1 MRTGTATLPLHDGR
15 CPPWLFRRMTALAG
29 AVAEAIVEEFS
40 PATLLERLADPG
52 WFQAFGAVL
61 GFDWHSSG
69 LTTVTAAALKA
80 GLADRSRHLG
90 VFVAGG
96 KGAHARRTP
105 DEIRAA
111 AESGRLRVDPEPL
124 VATSRLVAKVDNA
137 AVQDGY
143 QLYHHVFVFTAEGRW
158 AVIQQGMPSAGGS
171 MARRY
176 HWLSDHAADPVAEP
190 HTGIVGDA
198 AAVPEVLDLTAGASA
213 AVRAVAPRLVRE
225 VPWAEVSRGLATLRA
240 AHWTYAAAHAIP
252 RAALLDRLLLRL
264 YDRPPADFRDLLLT
278 EGIGPGSLRALVMVA
293 EMIYGVRAARTDPVR
308 YSFAHGGKDGHPYPV
323 DRAQY
328 DRSIAVLERAL
339 ERARRGQPDAL
350 AALRRLAR
358 WRPPPG

>member
-1 MRTGTATLPLHDGR
+1 MAS
-15 CPPWLFRRMTALAG
+15 LAG

-80 GLADRSRHLG
+80 GLAARGRDLG
-90 VFVAGG
+90 VYVAGG

-105 DEIRAA
+105 AEIRGA
-111 AESGRLRVDPEPL
+111 AESGWLRVDPEPL
-124 VATSRLVAKVDNA
+124 VVTSRLVAKVDNA

-143 QLYHHVFVFTAEGRW
+143 QLYHHVFVFTAAGAW
-158 AVIQQGMPSAGGS
+158 AVIQQGMPAAGGT

-176 HWLSDHAADPVAEP
+176 HWLSDWVADPVVEP
-190 HTGIVGDA
+190 HTGIVGDVA
-198 AAVPEVLDLTAGASA
+198 VVPEVLDLTAGASA
-213 AVRAVAPRLVRE
+213 DVRAATPRLLRE
-225 VPWAEVSRGLATLRA
+225 VPRAEVSRGLATLRDGDWA
-240 AHWTYAAAHAIP
+240 YAGGHAIP
-252 RAALLDRLLLRL
+252 GADVLDRLLLRL
-264 YDRPPADFRDLLLT
+264 YDRPPEDFRGLLLT
-278 EGIGPGSLRALVMVA
+278 DGVGPKSLRALVMLA

-323 DRAQY
+323 DRIRY
-328 DRSIAVLERAL
+328 DRSIDVLERAL
-339 ERARRGQPDAL
+339 ERARRGQPPAS
-350 AALRRLAR
+350 
-358 WRPPPG
+358 RPPARSY